1 VVLAHLVAEEGLAL
15 RCAWGR
21 VRAARPKACANLG
34 FLVQLMG
41 QEAAARGEGSIPPQA
56 LRQAPL
62 YSIVFDSDE
71 EGQAFIRAAL
81 RG

>member
-1 VVLAHLVAEEGLAL
+1 MVLAHLVAEEGLAL